1 MHRVFEPHLFHRRV
15 PGSDSLAK
23 YAAAFFNL
31 SRSIFPS
38 ANSFRVLASPIS
50 TSVRGLY
57 VLPISPSLPALNF
70 FTQLTIVDGGNDNRR
85 PASGTDRPS
94 SVTSFTASSR
104 NSWLY
109 LPCGPL
115 FKLTPPSPY
124 FT

>member
-1 MHRVFEPHLFHRRV
+1 MLRLIEPHHFHRRV

-23 YAAAFFNL
+23 YAAAFFKM
-31 SRSIFPS
+31 SRSILTS
-38 ANSFRVLASPIS
+38 NSSFFVRASSIS

-70 FTQLTIVDGGNDNRR
+70 FTQLTMVDGGNDNRR

-104 NSWLY
+104 TSLVY

-115 FKLTPPSPY
+115 FNLTPPSPY